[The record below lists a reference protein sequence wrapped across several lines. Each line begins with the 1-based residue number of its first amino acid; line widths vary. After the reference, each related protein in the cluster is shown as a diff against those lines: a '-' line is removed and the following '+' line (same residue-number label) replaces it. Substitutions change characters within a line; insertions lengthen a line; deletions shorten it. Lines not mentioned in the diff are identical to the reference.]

1 MTDFSEELV
10 TDLLDLIRQIEYEA
24 ALDELENDHT
34 STPD

>member
-24 ALDELENDHT
+24 ALDDLSNGHE
-34 STPD
+34 S